1 MVVQGGGG
9 RRWTTCR
16 QERTDERDG
25 ALDDKCASTANPM
38 IEWRRLSLTS
48 GLTAMS
54 ETKRPFAITRASNL
68 VVFHF
73 RLGRRVC
80 AFAGGIGYLNLD

>member
-1 MVVQGGGG
+1 
-9 RRWTTCR
+9 
-16 QERTDERDG
+16 
-25 ALDDKCASTANPM
+25 M

-73 RLGRRVC
+73 RLGRMVC